1 MGLKTQTDAAEK
13 IHNSTFPGEDVDR
26 PAQVGS
32 VAGVKRDCVSPSAPT
47 RQGHGCVLP
56 EATASLRLVTPARPE
71 IEVQRSQL
79 SRLAG
84 WVAASHTHK
93 TALGFRTD
101 TSAKDPS
108 CGQGASSA
116 IAA

>member
-47 RQGHGCVLP
+47 RRAWLRSPRSHGFF
-56 EATASLRLVTPARPE
+56 T
-71 IEVQRSQL
+71 
-79 SRLAG
+79 
-84 WVAASHTHK
+84 
-93 TALGFRTD
+93 LG
-101 TSAKDPS
+101 DP
-108 CGQGASSA
+108 CPP
-116 IAA
+116 